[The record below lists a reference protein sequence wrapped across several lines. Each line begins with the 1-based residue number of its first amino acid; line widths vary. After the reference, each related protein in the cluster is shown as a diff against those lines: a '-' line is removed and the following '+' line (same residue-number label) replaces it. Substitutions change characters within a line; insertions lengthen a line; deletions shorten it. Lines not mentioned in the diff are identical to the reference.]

1 MPASRVSTLLQTGAQ
16 RVLERGRALNT
27 ELVSENELLTSE
39 IARLRLRVL
48 ELERAADTDPLVP
61 VYNRRAFMREV
72 TRAQTVM
79 KRYDILS
86 SIIFLDLND
95 FKSINDRFGHG
106 IGDQLLLKTGKVLL
120 EGVRDCDMVARL
132 GGDEFGIL
140 LFKTDLKMAQA
151 KAGTLSCRIAEQC
164 VEMPTGNVSVNAAWG
179 TAPCEP
185 DYTAEQV
192 LARADRAMYIAKKSA
207 HLTELDAL

>member
-1 MPASRVSTLLQTGAQ
+1 MAASRVSTVLQTGAQ
-16 RVLERGRALNT
+16 RVLERGEVLDT
-27 ELVSENELLTSE
+27 ELVSENESLSSE

-72 TRAQTVM
+72 ARAQTVM
-79 KRYDILS
+79 ARYDMLS
-86 SIIFLDLND
+86 SIVFFDLNG

-106 IGDQLLLKTGKVLL
+106 IGDDLLLKTGKVLL

-140 LFKTDLKMAQA
+140 LFKTDPRVARA
-151 KAGTLSCRIAEQC
+151 KASTLACRIAEQH
-164 VEMPTGNVSVNAAWG
+164 VELPTGDVGVTSAWG
-179 TAPCEP
+179 VAPCEADDTP
-185 DYTAEQV
+185 EQI
-192 LARADRAMYIAKKSA
+192 LARADRAMYMAKKSNS
-207 HLTELDAL
+207 D

>member
-1 MPASRVSTLLQTGAQ
+1 MAASRVSTILQAGGK
-16 RVLERGRALNT
+16 RVLEQANSLDS
-27 ELVSENELLTSE
+27 ELVTENQMLSSE

-72 TRAQTVM
+72 SRAQTVM
-79 KRYDILS
+79 TRYNLLS
-86 SIIFLDLND
+86 SIVFFDLNG

-120 EGVRDCDMVARL
+120 SGVRDCDMVARL

-140 LFKTDLKMAQA
+140 LFKTDRRIAQA
-151 KAGTLSCRIAEQC
+151 KASALACRIAEET
-164 VEMPTGNVSVNAAWG
+164 VEMPTGDVNVTAAWG
-179 TAPCEP
+179 VAPCEV
-185 DYTAEQV
+185 DDTAEQI
-192 LARADRAMYIAKKSA
+192 LARADRAMYMAKKSN
-207 HLTELDAL
+207 